1 MRRIPLLVTLALAF
15 AAAAPAQHS
24 DYALKTD
31 FEERARALAAR
42 LDSASTTEAIDSVR
56 DDIAR
61 LESDYAPRSA
71 FLDKALYPLTFS
83 ESVARLRS
91 LQVLTY
97 DRVYL
102 IRTQGL
108 KLGELEARI
117 NALTSR
123 LDSLTAQRDQLF
135 GELQESRKS
144 LASLRE
150 AVRRLNAN
158 LAAKDRLIFA
168 IVDSIFLPYGKDL
181 HQVADVQKEAI
192 AQRLQNANV
201 VTRVYEIAADNVK
214 FLDVTQLQGKD
225 YAGLIDQ
232 YQAFS
237 ARWAG
242 LKEKMTDVAATS
254 AVAAGGEPSRGSAA
268 HGPVAGKRG
277 TPPRSAEAGAAA
289 QAAHVDSVLDDW
301 HRRLIAGFWGGL
313 QKEFAQAGITVAEFH
328 DGPSFASSV
337 RTYVASLAA
346 SKQDPRPFVENL
358 WKQKIDRDWRDGLT
372 KDGMLGHTEY
382 AALDRAVSELSKE
395 RIDMTF
401 IAYIAG
407 VLAIVAAVWFFVFR
421 RRKPTAP
428 SPPAPA
434 K

>member
-24 DYALKTD
+24 DYALKSD

-56 DDIAR
+56 DEIAK

-83 ESVARLRS
+83 ESIARLRS

-181 HQVADVQKEAI
+181 HQVADVHKEAI

-254 AVAAGGEPSRGSAA
+254 AVAAGQPSRGGAA
-268 HGPVAGKRG
+268 HGAPGEGRV

-337 RTYVASLAA
+337 RTYVASLAS

-372 KDGMLGHTEY
+372 KDGMLGRTEY

-395 RIDMTF
+395 TIDMTL

-421 RRKPTAP
+421 KRKPPAP
-428 SPPAPA
+428 APPAPA

>member
-1 MRRIPLLVTLALAF
+1 MRRPLLLVTLALAF

-24 DYALKTD
+24 DYALKSD

-56 DDIAR
+56 DEIAK

-83 ESVARLRS
+83 ESIARLRS

-181 HQVADVQKEAI
+181 HQVADVHKEAI

-254 AVAAGGEPSRGSAA
+254 AVAAGQPSRGGAA
-268 HGPVAGKRG
+268 HGAPGEGRV

-337 RTYVASLAA
+337 RTYVASLAS

-372 KDGMLGHTEY
+372 KDGMLGRTEY

-395 RIDMTF
+395 TIDMTL

-421 RRKPTAP
+421 KRKPPAP
-428 SPPAPA
+428 APPAPA

>member
-1 MRRIPLLVTLALAF
+1 MRRLFLLLFLVPALSAPS
-15 AAAAPAQHS
+15 PAQRS
-24 DYALKTD
+24 DYALKSD
-31 FEERARALAAR
+31 FEQRARSLAAR

-61 LESDYAPRSA
+61 LETDFAPHSE
-71 FLDKALYPLTFS
+71 FLDRALYPLTFS
-83 ESVARLRS
+83 ESVARLRA

-108 KLGELEARI
+108 KLSELEARI
-117 NALTSR
+117 NALTGR

-150 AVRRLNAN
+150 AVRRLTAN

-232 YQAFS
+232 YQAF
-237 ARWAG
+237 AGRWAG

-254 AVAAGGEPSRGSAA
+254 AVVAGEAGTAA
-268 HGPVAGKRG
+268 HGGKPAKG
-277 TPPRSAEAGAAA
+277 KTPAHAAA
-289 QAAHVDSVLDDW
+289 ESAATQAAHVDSVLDDW

-313 QKEFAQAGITVAEFH
+313 QKEFAQAGITVNEFH
-328 DGPSFASSV
+328 DGPSFAASV
-337 RTYVASLAA
+337 RACIASLSA
-346 SKQDPRPFVENL
+346 SKQDPQPFVENL

-372 KDGMLGHTEY
+372 REGMLGRAEY
-382 AALDRAVSELSKE
+382 AALDRAVSELSRE
-395 RIDMTF
+395 TIDGTF
-401 IAYIAG
+401 VAYIAG
-407 VLAIVAAVWFFVFR
+407 VLALIAGVWFFVFR
-421 RRKPTAP
+421 KKKASP
-428 SPPAPA
+428 PPAPA
-434 K
+434 E

>member
-1 MRRIPLLVTLALAF
+1 MRRFLLLASLALAF
-15 AAAAPAQHS
+15 SAPAPAQHS
-24 DYALKTD
+24 DYALKSD
-31 FEERARALAAR
+31 FEERTRALAAR
-42 LDSASTTEAIDSVR
+42 LDSASTTESIDSVR

-61 LESDYAPRSA
+61 LESDFAPHSE

-83 ESVARLRS
+83 ESMARLRS

-108 KLGELEARI
+108 KLSELEARI
-117 NALTSR
+117 NGLTSR

-150 AVRRLNAN
+150 AVRRLTAN

-225 YAGLIDQ
+225 YAGLLDQ
-232 YQAFS
+232 YQSFS

-242 LKEKMTDVAATS
+242 LKEKMTDVAAT
-254 AVAAGGEPSRGSAA
+254 AVVP
-268 HGPVAGKRG
+268 PVARA
-277 TPPRSAEAGAAA
+277 PRKGARAGAGDRQQGAADNAAA

-313 QKEFAQAGITVAEFH
+313 RKEFTQAGVTVADFN

-337 RTYVASLAA
+337 RAYVASLAA
-346 SKQDPRPFVENL
+346 SKQDPQPFVENL

-372 KDGMLGHTEY
+372 KEGMLGRTEY

-395 RIDMTF
+395 TIDMTF
-401 IAYIAG
+401 VAYIAG
-407 VLAIVAAVWFFVFR
+407 ILAIAASVWFFVFR
-421 RRKPTAP
+421 KKKQPVPAAP
-428 SPPAPA
+428 P

>member
-1 MRRIPLLVTLALAF
+1 MRRLFLLLFLVPALSAPS
-15 AAAAPAQHS
+15 PAQRS
-24 DYALKTD
+24 DYALKSD
-31 FEERARALAAR
+31 FEQRARSLAAR

-61 LESDYAPRSA
+61 LETDFAPHSE
-71 FLDKALYPLTFS
+71 FLDRALYPLTFS
-83 ESVARLRS
+83 ESVARLRA

-108 KLGELEARI
+108 KLSELEARI
-117 NALTSR
+117 NALTGR

-150 AVRRLNAN
+150 AVRRLTAN

-232 YQAFS
+232 YQAFA
-237 ARWAG
+237 ARWTG
-242 LKEKMTDVAATS
+242 LKDKMTDVAAS
-254 AVAAGGEPSRGSAA
+254 AAAPPAAGAPRKGARAGAGGGSAQ
-268 HGPVAGKRG
+268 P
-277 TPPRSAEAGAAA
+277 GAAETA
-289 QAAHVDSVLDDW
+289 AMQAAHVDSVLEEW
-301 HRRLIAGFWGGL
+301 HRKLIGAFWGGL
-313 QKEFAQAGITVAEFH
+313 RKEFTQAGITVGDFN

-337 RTYVASLAA
+337 RAYVASLAA
-346 SKQDPRPFVENL
+346 SKQDPQPFVENL

-372 KDGMLGHTEY
+372 REGMLGRTEY

-395 RIDMTF
+395 TIDATF

-407 VLAIVAAVWFFVFR
+407 ILAIAAAVWFFVFR
-421 RRKPTAP
+421 KKKPPVPA
-428 SPPAPA
+428 APA
-434 K
+434 E